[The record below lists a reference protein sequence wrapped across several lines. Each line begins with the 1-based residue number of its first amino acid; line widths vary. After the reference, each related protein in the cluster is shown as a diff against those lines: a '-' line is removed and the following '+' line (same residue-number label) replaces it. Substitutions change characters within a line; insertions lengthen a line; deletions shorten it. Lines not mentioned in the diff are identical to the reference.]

1 MIPKVQLILKD
12 SLRSFAGT
20 VISGGTDSGVPGC
33 VGWAAAELKAGGCK
47 QFHLVGYIPRR
58 LPHDA
63 PQDERYDLPPVV
75 GEEADFSPDQLL
87 RGWADL
93 LTIGIKPCEVRVL
106 GFGGGPLS
114 ALEYRIALALGA
126 TVGVAME
133 SGGEADALIG
143 DPLWADDPN
152 LLPLPY
158 DTATIRAFV
167 LPSDHTFPASVL
179 EEMGMEFH
187 RRYVG
192 DNTRQLP
199 ENLRPWSK
207 LGDTYKTANLEQAR
221 YAICILEAVGFGVR
235 QATGPQPVISTG
247 FTQEELDRM
256 AALEHG
262 RWNVERL
269 RSGWRYGQ
277 RRDNDR
283 KIHNLIVPWT
293 DKILDDSRKFD
304 YDAVRAFPE
313 ILAKAGLE
321 VYRK

>member
-1 MIPKVQLILKD
+1 MILEHPLKTSIGLIVALALLVGFGPGEARADFDLTPNAKIKKAYVDTQWGQVHYRYTTGPKNAPVLVMLHQTSSD
-12 SLRSFAGT
+12 SQMFEKVMARLGKYYSRIIAPDFPGYGETFPIDENKGIPFYADVFMESL
-20 VISGGTDSGVPGC
+20 DNLGV
-33 VGWAAAELKAGGCK
+33 K

-158 DTATIRAFV
+158 DTATIRARCAARRPPHR
-167 LPSDHTFPASVL
+167 PSGAPKATATAARASAERRRPGRRPA
-179 EEMGMEFH
+179 
-187 RRYVG
+187 
-192 DNTRQLP
+192 DP
-199 ENLRPWSK
+199 
-207 LGDTYKTANLEQAR
+207 A
-221 YAICILEAVGFGVR
+221 C
-235 QATGPQPVISTG
+235 
-247 FTQEELDRM
+247 
-256 AALEHG
+256 
-262 RWNVERL
+262 
-269 RSGWRYGQ
+269 
-277 RRDNDR
+277 
-283 KIHNLIVPWT
+283 
-293 DKILDDSRKFD
+293 
-304 YDAVRAFPE
+304 
-313 ILAKAGLE
+313 
-321 VYRK
+321 